1 MNGKFIYSQILW
13 SRYDNKYALVNLYSQ
28 NNNTFTLNSKSKN
41 RY

>member
-1 MNGKFIYSQILW
+1 MNGKLFIPLMRW
-13 SRYDNKYALVNLYSQ
+13 SRYDNKYYLVNLYSQ

>member
-1 MNGKFIYSQILW
+1 MKGKLFTPLMLW